1 MHLTN
6 GFTEFKKEFWLLQA
20 LNILEP
26 SAPFDMQN
34 IFEGMLLDFLGILR
48 MLKGKLSL
56 LSKRP
61 TWNLIF
67 FSFFFYFYFF
77 FLSRS
82 KKVSLALLPFCMY
95 NSNSSGYI
103 SLELLSIIPPSLITC
118 IFLSCHIRVSEW
130 IYTIYLPECQQKA
143 LLKTGAKSEI

>member
-56 LSKRP
+56 LLKRP

-67 FSFFFYFYFF
+67 SFFFFNLFYFF
-77 FLSRS
+77 CPDLKKFL
-82 KKVSLALLPFCMY
+82 
-95 NSNSSGYI
+95 
-103 SLELLSIIPPSLITC
+103 
-118 IFLSCHIRVSEW
+118 
-130 IYTIYLPECQQKA
+130 
-143 LLKTGAKSEI
+143 

>member
-20 LNILEP
+20 LNILES

-48 MLKGKLSL
+48 MLKGKLYI

-61 TWNLIF
+61 TLNLIF
-67 FSFFFYFYFF
+67 FYFF
-77 FLSRS
+77 FNFFFFFCPDL
-82 KKVSLALLPFCMY
+82 KK
-95 NSNSSGYI
+95 
-103 SLELLSIIPPSLITC
+103 
-118 IFLSCHIRVSEW
+118 FL
-130 IYTIYLPECQQKA
+130 
-143 LLKTGAKSEI
+143 